1 MSYLIIKLFEV
12 IINCQCLC
20 LTFRDSDFIVMGWD
34 LAIRIKKK
42 KSPGVDA
49 IRIETVRHTSM

>member
-42 KSPGVDA
+42 NLLV
-49 IRIETVRHTSM
+49 